1 MSDPVVLSGP
11 TPDNLNQAFTKVNAN
26 FAGVDAALAAALGIN
41 ALEPDAMVGWSL
53 APSGGTAEE
62 PALLTYAL
70 GTKRAKIE
78 LTWSS
83 GKVTVAVYSRSTD
96 SGATWSAIGTQTIT
110 YDANDNVTGVAWT

>member
-1 MSDPVVLSGP
+1 MSDPIIMSGP
-11 TPDNLNQAFTKVNAN
+11 GEDTVGSAFAKVNAN
-26 FAGVDAALAAALGIN
+26 FTAVDNVLASALGLN
-41 ALEPDAMVGWSL
+41 DLEPDALVGWSL